1 MEGRK
6 SHYHNKQYHK
16 NSQKQICYVH
26 LCLVMIVQR
35 VPQKYNVATTGR
47 VLHNFHTHQSLP
59 ARLTDTTG
67 QQRAAEVFSFLW
79 RHSYDDFLS
88 PRQLLLVS
96 DVWPPSPTQL
106 QAGIRTTNCFFHVFE
121 QSPAS
126 SLLLYTFQSRT
137 KPVPFG
143 FLASRSV

>member
-1 MEGRK
+1 ML
-6 SHYHNKQYHK
+6 SSSLFSNDSSK
-16 NSQKQICYVH
+16 NSTKI
-26 LCLVMIVQR
+26 QR
-35 VPQKYNVATTGR
+35 CHHRTSTQLSCPSILA
-47 VLHNFHTHQSLP
+47 

-79 RHSYDDFLS
+79 RHSYDYFLS

-96 DVWPPSPTQL
+96 DVWPPSPTKL
-106 QAGIRTTNCFFHVFE
+106 QAGIRTKNCFFHVFE

-143 FLASRSV
+143 FLASRSVWHTKMQHTLKKMALTKKT